1 MTNLK
6 IILTGIYA
14 FLVWLTYQLLLPPL
28 NPGFLGGFVFFG
40 IWVVIGTFLLAFWL
54 SPEGEYYFIPPIV
67 AIVLFV
73 LILIIG
79 NIASS
84 SLFHATAMYGQL
96 GEVKD
101 YSFTEEILPLDQ
113 SQIPVVDA
121 DLAYKQG
128 DKKLGEIP
136 ALGSQVDVGDF
147 TIQEVN
153 GELIFVAPLE
163 HTGFFKWM
171 NNRTTPGYITVDAT
185 NPNDVELVQEIDGE
199 PINLKYLRSCFMGEE
214 ITRYVR
220 NSGYLTVGVTDYSFE
235 LDDNG
240 RPYWVITKYENLTLW
255 SSPEATSTIIVDA
268 QTGEI
273 NEYSISDTPA
283 WVDIIQP
290 ESFIDNQIDNWGD
303 LVHGPFNF
311 SNEDEFRKTPGMLT
325 VYNDGT
331 CYYYTGLTSVGN
343 DDATIGFVMVD
354 TRTKEAKRFLM
365 SGATEQAAMRSA
377 EGMVQD
383 LGYTATEPV
392 PLNLNGIP
400 TYFMTLKDDEGL
412 IKQYAMVNIESYSIV
427 AVGDTISL
435 TQSQYM
441 SRMTATGNNVA
452 FSEEGYSYKLTGTV
466 TRISS
471 NVEAGNTVYYLIL
484 NNDDTKLYVA
494 SYNVSPELPIT
505 REGDEVEISY
515 IDTGSKTVTIS
526 TFENTK
532 FALPVSE
539 AQQQVDENY
548 EQPIESDSNQ
558 IYEVNPEN
566 NEDYWNSLTD
576 EEKAK
581 LIEQAGLEQE

>member
-1 MTNLK
+1 MKILK
-6 IILTGIYA
+6 FTLTGLCLFFA
-14 FLVWLTYQLLLPPL
+14 WLSYELFLPPINL
-28 NPGFLGGFVFFG
+28 GFMRGFVFLG
-40 IWVVIGTFLLAFWL
+40 IWAVIGVALICFWI
-54 SPEGEYYFIPPIV
+54 SREGEFHFIPPIV

-73 LILIIG
+73 LILIFG
-79 NIASS
+79 SIASS
-84 SLFHATAMYGQL
+84 KLFHSTTMYEQI
-96 GEVKD
+96 GEVTD
-101 YSFTEEILPLDQ
+101 YSFTEEILPIDQ
-113 SQIPVVDA
+113 SQIPVVDSR
-121 DLAYKQG
+121 LAYKQG

-136 ALGSQVDVGDF
+136 ALGSQVKVGVF

-163 HTGFFKWM
+163 HTGFFKWL
-171 NNRTTPGYITVDAT
+171 NNHTTPGYITVDAT
-185 NPNDVELVQEIDGE
+185 NPNDVELVQEIDGK
-199 PINLKYLRSCFMGEE
+199 PINLKYLSSCYFGEE

-220 NSGYLTVGVTDYSFE
+220 NSGYLTAGLTDYSFE
-235 LDDNG
+235 LDDDG
-240 RPYWVITKYENLTLW
+240 KPYWVITKYENLTIW

-273 NEYSISDTPA
+273 NEYSISDTPS

-290 ESFIDNQIDNWGD
+290 KSFIDDQIDNWGS
-303 LVHGPFNF
+303 LVHGAFNF

-325 VYNDGT
+325 VYNNGT

-365 SGATEQAAMRSA
+365 SGATEEAAMRSA
-377 EGMVQD
+377 EGVVQD
-383 LGYTATEPV
+383 LGYTAMEPV

-412 IKQYAMVNIESYSIV
+412 IKQYAMVNIENYSIV
-427 AVGDTISL
+427 AVADTISL

-452 FSEEGYSYKLTGTV
+452 FSDEAYSHKLTGTV

-471 NVEAGNTVYYLIL
+471 NVEAGNTVYYLII
-484 NNDDTKLYVA
+484 NNDENKLFVA

-515 IDTGSKTVTIS
+515 IDTGSEKVTIS

-532 FALPVSE
+532 FALPTSE
-539 AQQQVDENY
+539 AQQQVDESY

-558 IYEVNPEN
+558 IYEVNPETNEEFWN
-566 NEDYWNSLTD
+566 NLTD
-576 EEKAK
+576 EEKSK
-581 LIEQAGLEQE
+581 LIEQAGIEQ

>member
-136 ALGSQVDVGDF
+136 TLGSQVRVGNF

-255 SSPEATSTIIVDA
+255 SSPEATGTIIVDA

-273 NEYSISDTPA
+273 NEYSISDTPE

>member
-1 MTNLK
+1 MRNLK
-6 IILTGIYA
+6 IVLTGIYA
-14 FLVWLTYQLLLPPL
+14 FLVWLTYQLFLPPL
-28 NPGFLGGFVFFG
+28 NPGFIGGFIFYG
-40 IWVVIGTFLLAFWL
+40 IWIVIGICLLSFWL
-54 SPEGEYYFIPPIV
+54 SSDENFYIIPPIV
-67 AIVLFV
+67 ASVIFILF
-73 LILIIG
+73 LIG
-79 NIASS
+79 GGIASS
-84 SLFHATAMYGQL
+84 SLFHSTTKYGQI

-113 SQIPVVDA
+113 AQIPVVDS

-136 ALGSQVDVGDF
+136 TLGSQVDVGDF
-147 TIQEVN
+147 SIQEVN

-199 PINLKYLRSCFMGEE
+199 PIQLKYLRSCFMGEE

-220 NSGYLTVGVTDYSFE
+220 NSGYLTTGLTDYSFE
-235 LDDNG
+235 LDDSG
-240 RPYWVITKYENLTLW
+240 RPYWVITKYENVTLW
-255 SSPEATSTIIVDA
+255 SSAEAIGTIIVDA

-273 NEYSISDTPA
+273 NEYSISDTPT

-290 ESFIDNQIDNWGD
+290 QWIISNQIDYWGT

-311 SNEDEFRKTPGMLT
+311 SNKDEFRKTPDMLT
-325 VYNDGT
+325 VYNDGN

-383 LGYTATEPV
+383 LGYTATDPV

-427 AVGDTISL
+427 AVADTISL

-452 FSEEGYSYKLTGTV
+452 FAEEGYSYQLTGTV

-471 NVEAGNTVYYLIL
+471 NVEAGNTVYYLII

-494 SYNVSPELPIT
+494 SYNVSAELPIT
-505 REGDEVEISY
+505 REGDEVKISY

-532 FALPVSE
+532 FALLVSDN
-539 AQQQVDENY
+539 QQQVDENY
-548 EQPIESDSNQ
+548 EQPIDSDSNQ
-558 IYEVNPEN
+558 IYEVDPEG
-566 NEDYWNSLTD
+566 NEDYWNSLSE

-581 LIEQAGLEQE
+581 IIEQTQDEQG

>member
-1 MTNLK
+1 
-6 IILTGIYA
+6 
-14 FLVWLTYQLLLPPL
+14 
-28 NPGFLGGFVFFG
+28 
-40 IWVVIGTFLLAFWL
+40 
-54 SPEGEYYFIPPIV
+54 
-67 AIVLFV
+67 
-73 LILIIG
+73 
-79 NIASS
+79 
-84 SLFHATAMYGQL
+84 MYGQL

-136 ALGSQVDVGDF
+136 TLGSQVRVGNF

-220 NSGYLTVGVTDYSFE
+220 NSGYLTAGVTDYSFE

-255 SSPEATSTIIVDA
+255 SSPEATGTIIVDA

-273 NEYSISDTPA
+273 NEYSISDTPE

-558 IYEVNPEN
+558 IYDVNPET

>member
-1 MTNLK
+1 MKILK
-6 IILTGIYA
+6 FTLTGLCLFFA
-14 FLVWLTYQLLLPPL
+14 WLSYELFLPPINL
-28 NPGFLGGFVFFG
+28 GFMRGFVFLG
-40 IWVVIGTFLLAFWL
+40 IWAVIGVALICFWI
-54 SPEGEYYFIPPIV
+54 SREGEFHFIPPIV

-73 LILIIG
+73 LILIFG
-79 NIASS
+79 SIASS
-84 SLFHATAMYGQL
+84 KLFHSTTMYEQI
-96 GEVKD
+96 GEVTD
-101 YSFTEEILPLDQ
+101 YSFTEEILPIDQ
-113 SQIPVVDA
+113 SQIPVVDSR
-121 DLAYKQG
+121 LAYKQG

-136 ALGSQVDVGDF
+136 ALGSQVKVGVF

-163 HTGFFKWM
+163 HTGFFKWL
-171 NNRTTPGYITVDAT
+171 NNHTTPGYITVDAT
-185 NPNDVELVQEIDGE
+185 NPNDVELVQEIDGK
-199 PINLKYLRSCFMGEE
+199 PINLKYLSSCYFGEE

-220 NSGYLTVGVTDYSFE
+220 NSGYLTAGLTDYSFE
-235 LDDNG
+235 LDDDG
-240 RPYWVITKYENLTLW
+240 KPYWVITKYENLTIW
-255 SSPEATSTIIVDA
+255 SSPEATGTIIVDA

-273 NEYSISDTPA
+273 NEYSISDTPS

-290 ESFIDNQIDNWGD
+290 KSFIDDQIDNWGS
-303 LVHGPFNF
+303 LVHGAFNF

-325 VYNDGT
+325 VYNNGT

-365 SGATEQAAMRSA
+365 SGATEEAAMRSA
-377 EGMVQD
+377 EGVVQD
-383 LGYTATEPV
+383 LGYTAMEPV

-412 IKQYAMVNIESYSIV
+412 IKQYAMVNIENYSIV
-427 AVGDTISL
+427 AVADTISL

-452 FSEEGYSYKLTGTV
+452 FSDEAYSHKLTGTV

-471 NVEAGNTVYYLIL
+471 NVEAGNTVYYLII
-484 NNDDTKLYVA
+484 NNDENKLFVA

-515 IDTGSKTVTIS
+515 IDTGSEKVTIS

-532 FALPVSE
+532 FALPTSE
-539 AQQQVDENY
+539 AQQQVDESY

-558 IYEVNPEN
+558 IYEVNPETNEEFWN
-566 NEDYWNSLTD
+566 NLTD
-576 EEKAK
+576 EEKSK
-581 LIEQAGLEQE
+581 LIEQAGIEQ

>member
-1 MTNLK
+1 MKILK
-6 IILTGIYA
+6 FTLTGLCLFFA
-14 FLVWLTYQLLLPPL
+14 WLSYELFLPPINL
-28 NPGFLGGFVFFG
+28 GFMRGFVFLG
-40 IWVVIGTFLLAFWL
+40 IWAVIGVALICFWI
-54 SPEGEYYFIPPIV
+54 SREGEFHFIPPIV

-73 LILIIG
+73 LILIFG
-79 NIASS
+79 SIASS
-84 SLFHATAMYGQL
+84 KLFHSTTMYEQI
-96 GEVKD
+96 GEVTD
-101 YSFTEEILPLDQ
+101 YSFTEEILPIDQ
-113 SQIPVVDA
+113 SQIPVVDSR
-121 DLAYKQG
+121 LAYKQG

-136 ALGSQVDVGDF
+136 ALGSQVKVGVF

-163 HTGFFKWM
+163 HTGFFKWL
-171 NNRTTPGYITVDAT
+171 NNHTTPGYITVDAT
-185 NPNDVELVQEIDGE
+185 NPNDVELVQEIDGK
-199 PINLKYLRSCFMGEE
+199 PINLKYLSSCYFGEE

-220 NSGYLTVGVTDYSFE
+220 NSGYLTAGLTDYSFE
-235 LDDNG
+235 LDDDG
-240 RPYWVITKYENLTLW
+240 KPYWVITKYENLTIW
-255 SSPEATSTIIVDA
+255 SSPEATGTIIVDA

-273 NEYSISDTPA
+273 NEYSISDTPS

-290 ESFIDNQIDNWGD
+290 KSFIDDQIDNWGS
-303 LVHGPFNF
+303 LVHGAFNF

-325 VYNDGT
+325 VYNNGT

-365 SGATEQAAMRSA
+365 SGATEEAAMRSA
-377 EGMVQD
+377 EGVVQD
-383 LGYTATEPV
+383 LGYTAMEPV

-412 IKQYAMVNIESYSIV
+412 IKQYAMVNIENYSIV
-427 AVGDTISL
+427 AVADTISL

-452 FSEEGYSYKLTGTV
+452 FSDEAYSHKLTGTV

-471 NVEAGNTVYYLIL
+471 NVEAGNTVYYLII
-484 NNDDTKLYVA
+484 NNDENKLFVA

-515 IDTGSKTVTIS
+515 IDTGSEKVTIS

-532 FALPVSE
+532 FALPTSE
-539 AQQQVDENY
+539 AQQQVDESY

-558 IYEVNPEN
+558 IYKVNPETNEEFWN
-566 NEDYWNSLTD
+566 NLTD
-576 EEKAK
+576 EEKSK
-581 LIEQAGLEQE
+581 LIEQAGIEQ

>member
-1 MTNLK
+1 MRNLK
-6 IILTGIYA
+6 IVLTGIYA
-14 FLVWLTYQLLLPPL
+14 FLVWLTYQLFLPPL
-28 NPGFLGGFVFFG
+28 NPGFIGGFIFYG
-40 IWVVIGTFLLAFWL
+40 IWVVIGMCLLAFWL
-54 SPEGEYYFIPPIV
+54 SSDEKIYIFPPIV
-67 AIVLFV
+67 AGLIFILLLIV
-73 LILIIG
+73 G
-79 NIASS
+79 DIASS
-84 SLFHATAMYGQL
+84 SLFQSTTMYGQI

-113 SQIPVVDA
+113 TQIPVVDS

-136 ALGSQVDVGDF
+136 TLGSQVDVGDF

-199 PINLKYLRSCFMGEE
+199 PIQLKYLRSCFMGEE

-220 NSGYLTVGVTDYSFE
+220 NSGYLTTGLTDYSFE
-235 LDDNG
+235 LDDSG
-240 RPYWVITKYENLTLW
+240 RPYWVITKYENVTLW
-255 SSPEATSTIIVDA
+255 SSAEAIGTIIVDA

-273 NEYSISDTPA
+273 NEYSISDTPT

-290 ESFIDNQIDNWGD
+290 QWIISNQIDYWGT

-311 SNEDEFRKTPGMLT
+311 SNKDEFRKTPDMLT
-325 VYNDGT
+325 VYNDGN

-383 LGYTATEPV
+383 LGYTATDPV

-427 AVGDTISL
+427 AVADTISL

-452 FSEEGYSYKLTGTV
+452 FAEEGYSYQLTGTV

-471 NVEAGNTVYYLIL
+471 NVEAGNTVYYLII
-484 NNDDTKLYVA
+484 NNDDTKLYIA
-494 SYNVSPELPIT
+494 SYNVSAELPIT
-505 REGDEVEISY
+505 REGDEVKISY

-532 FALPVSE
+532 FALPVSDD
-539 AQQQVDENY
+539 QQQVDENY
-548 EQPIESDSNQ
+548 EQPIDSDSNQ
-558 IYEVNPEN
+558 IYEVDPEG
-566 NEDYWNSLTD
+566 NEDYWNSLSE

-581 LIEQAGLEQE
+581 IIEQTQDEQG

>member
-136 ALGSQVDVGDF
+136 TLGSQVRVGNF

-220 NSGYLTVGVTDYSFE
+220 NSGYLTAGVTDYSFE

-255 SSPEATSTIIVDA
+255 SSPEATGTIIVDA

-273 NEYSISDTPA
+273 NEYSISDTPE

-558 IYEVNPEN
+558 IYDVNPET

>member
-1 MTNLK
+1 MKILK
-6 IILTGIYA
+6 FTLTGLCLFFA
-14 FLVWLTYQLLLPPL
+14 WLSYELFLPPINL
-28 NPGFLGGFVFFG
+28 GFMRGFVFLG
-40 IWVVIGTFLLAFWL
+40 IWAVIGVALICFWI
-54 SPEGEYYFIPPIV
+54 SREGEFHFIPPIV

-73 LILIIG
+73 LILIFG
-79 NIASS
+79 SIASS
-84 SLFHATAMYGQL
+84 KLFHSTTMYEQI
-96 GEVKD
+96 GEVTD
-101 YSFTEEILPLDQ
+101 YSFTEEILPIDQ
-113 SQIPVVDA
+113 SQIPVVDSR
-121 DLAYKQG
+121 LAYKQG

-136 ALGSQVDVGDF
+136 ALGSQVKVGVF

-163 HTGFFKWM
+163 HTGFFKWL
-171 NNRTTPGYITVDAT
+171 NNHTTPGYITVDAT
-185 NPNDVELVQEIDGE
+185 NPNDVELVQEIDGK
-199 PINLKYLRSCFMGEE
+199 PINLKYLSSCYFGEV

-220 NSGYLTVGVTDYSFE
+220 NSGYLTAGLTDYSFE
-235 LDDNG
+235 LDDDG
-240 RPYWVITKYENLTLW
+240 KPYWVITKYENLTIW
-255 SSPEATSTIIVDA
+255 SSPEATGTIIVDA

-273 NEYSISDTPA
+273 NEYSISDTPS

-290 ESFIDNQIDNWGD
+290 KSFIDDQIDNWGS
-303 LVHGPFNF
+303 LVHGAFNF

-325 VYNDGT
+325 VYNNGT

-365 SGATEQAAMRSA
+365 SGATEEAAMRSA
-377 EGMVQD
+377 EGVVQD
-383 LGYTATEPV
+383 LGYTAMEPV

-412 IKQYAMVNIESYSIV
+412 IKQYAMVNIENYSIV
-427 AVGDTISL
+427 AVADTISL

-452 FSEEGYSYKLTGTV
+452 FSDEAYSHKLTGTV

-471 NVEAGNTVYYLIL
+471 NVEAGNTVYYLII
-484 NNDDTKLYVA
+484 NNDENKLFVA

-515 IDTGSKTVTIS
+515 IDTGSEKVTIS

-532 FALPVSE
+532 FALPTSE
-539 AQQQVDENY
+539 AQQQVDESY

-558 IYEVNPEN
+558 IYEVNPETNEEFWN
-566 NEDYWNSLTD
+566 NLTD
-576 EEKAK
+576 EEKSK
-581 LIEQAGLEQE
+581 LIEQAGIEQ

>member
-365 SGATEQAAMRSA
+365 SGATEEAAMRSA